1 MKESPWFTTVLRTP
15 HKNKGLEPE
24 KPVIGI
30 LSFEV
35 SRLMSKVSNL
45 WHCLSDRQMSR
56 LKEELRYSLGIRTLI
71 SDDHAYLT
79 DLALS
84 EIIDNLKGVAISVA
98 RLGKKCVDPIYHNLD
113 HVFDNP
119 FQIDLKWCGWEYR
132 LKKME
137 KRVKKMKRFAAIM
150 SQLYE
155 ELEVLDELESK
166 LKRMQSNGV
175 NQGQLHEFHQKVIW
189 HREDVS
195 GLTEMSPWVR
205 TYDYTVRL
213 LVRSLFT
220 IVDRIKVVFGITT
233 KTGSSEVRD
242 LPHGGCFVHKNSISA
257 LTQSSVYPSE
267 SSSRRSMSNLGH
279 TTSTKPQTCSPP
291 VLCGKN
297 PSIQSK
303 RSAHFRCTTS
313 RIDSPITGGSF
324 RVNGIFQN
332 STVNPI
338 KKATSAFDFKKI
350 SLNAQEP
357 TLGDAALAVRY
368 ANIIIFIETLAM
380 SPRFVSRDA
389 REDLYDML
397 TTSIKQSLR
406 AKLCIF
412 SKKEDSLVY
421 NPGVASD
428 QISSLQRILDWLSP
442 LAHNM
447 IKWHSERNFEKQPM
461 GSGGNVL
468 LVQTLFYADQATS
481 EIAITELLVGLHY
494 VLRFNQDIVDRS
506 FMASA

>member
-1 MKESPWFTTVLRTP
+1 MKESSWFTTVLKTP
-15 HKNKGLEPE
+15 HKHKGLEPE

-56 LKEELRYSLGIRTLI
+56 LREELRYSLGIRTLI

-84 EIIDNLKGVAISVA
+84 EIIDNLRGVALSVA
-98 RLGKKCVDPIYHNLD
+98 RLGKKCVDPVYHNLD

-150 SQLYE
+150 LHLSE
-155 ELEVLDELESK
+155 ELEVLDEFEGK

-175 NQGQLHEFHQKVIW
+175 NQGQLHEFNQKVTW
-189 HREDVS
+189 HREEVS

-213 LVRSLFT
+213 LLRSLLT
-220 IVDRIKVVFGITT
+220 IVERIKVVFGITT
-233 KTGSSEVRD
+233 KMGSLEVND
-242 LPHGGCFVHKNSISA
+242 LPHDVCFVRKNSISA
-257 LTQSSVYPSE
+257 LTRASVYPSE
-267 SSSRRSMSNLGH
+267 SSSRRSMPNLGH
-279 TTSTKPQTCSPP
+279 TTSRKPPTCSPP
-291 VLCGKN
+291 VYCGRT

-303 RSAHFRCTTS
+303 RSAHFGCTTP
-313 RIDSPITGGSF
+313 RIDSPLTGSF
-324 RVNGIFQN
+324 RVNDIFQN

-338 KKATSAFDFKKI
+338 KKAASGFDFKKI
-350 SLNAQEP
+350 SLNAREP

-368 ANIIIFIETLAM
+368 ANIILFIENLAM
-380 SPRFVSRDA
+380 SPCFISPDA
-389 REDLYDML
+389 RDDLYDML
-397 TTSIKQSLR
+397 TTSIKRSLR
-406 AKLCIF
+406 EKLCSF
-412 SKKEDSLVY
+412 SKKEGSLVF

-447 IKWHSERNFEKQPM
+447 MKWHSERNFEKQPM

-481 EIAITELLVGLHY
+481 ELAITELLVGLHY
-494 VLRFNQDIVDRS
+494 VLRFNQDIINRS
-506 FMASA
+506 FMVSR

>member
-1 MKESPWFTTVLRTP
+1 
-15 HKNKGLEPE
+15 
-24 KPVIGI
+24 
-30 LSFEV
+30 
-35 SRLMSKVSNL
+35 MSKVSNL
-45 WHCLSDRQMSR
+45 WHCLGDRQMSR

-79 DLALS
+79 DLALA
-84 EIIDNLKGVAISVA
+84 EIIDNLRGVAVSVA
-98 RLGKKCVDPIYHNLD
+98 RLGKKCVDPVYHNLD

-137 KRVKKMKRFAAIM
+137 KRVKKMKRFAAIT
-150 SQLYE
+150 SQLCE
-155 ELEVLDELESK
+155 ELEALDELESK

-175 NQGQLHEFHQKVIW
+175 NQGQLLEFHQKVIW
-189 HREDVS
+189 HREEVS

-233 KTGSSEVRD
+233 KMGSSEVRD
-242 LPHGGCFVHKNSISA
+242 LPHGGCFVHKNPISA
-257 LTQSSVYPSE
+257 LTRSSVYPSE
-267 SSSRRSMSNLGH
+267 SSSRRSISNLGH
-279 TTSTKPQTCSPP
+279 TTNSKPQTCSPS
-291 VLCGKN
+291 VLCGRN
-297 PSIQSK
+297 PPIQSE
-303 RSAHFRCTTS
+303 RSAHFGCTTS
-313 RIDSPITGGSF
+313 RINSPITGSF
-324 RVNGIFQN
+324 RVNGIYQN
-332 STVNPI
+332 STVNL
-338 KKATSAFDFKKI
+338 KKI
-350 SLNAQEP
+350 WLNAQEP

-380 SPRFVSRDA
+380 SPRFMSPDA

-421 NPGVASD
+421 DPGVASD
-428 QISSLQRILDWLSP
+428 QRSSLQRILDWLSP

-447 IKWHSERNFEKQPM
+447 IKWHSDRNFEKQPM

-468 LVQTLFYADQATS
+468 LVQTLFYADQAMS

-494 VLRFNQDIVDRS
+494 VFNQVIVNRS
-506 FMASA
+506 FIGSA